1 MTKGRGFFMKKI
13 GINQIRMKKTLLSF
27 TLASAMVLSS
37 SLFAPAIAAPVE
49 KAPISYAI
57 PEINGGSGAAHD
69 NKVVKR
75 VEAQRAIEHVKYLS
89 EKVGPRP
96 GGLEAEKQAAD
107 YVANTLKSYGYEVEY
122 QYFPVADQFIANVSF
137 ADGSSWQMGAAANGK
152 ISDVPVNSEV
162 IYVDDGTRASDFP
175 ENTVGKVVLVKQAS
189 STANY
194 RLQVE
199 NAMNAGAEGVIIH
212 SVVGSRGNYGQTFNP
227 NLTKAVDI
235 PVFGAAYIQG
245 EWLKEKLA
253 EGPVTIGLTAKRHSN
268 LQSVNVIGTKK
279 AKSNKGDGKEVL
291 LTAHMDSVVGAPGAN
306 DNASGTGLMLEL
318 ARVFKGYNTDKD
330 LKFIAFGSEERGL
343 LGARHYVDQLTQAER
358 ANIEAVF
365 NPDMVATKY
374 EAATNLY
381 AMTVDGKTNLV
392 TDSTVAA
399 GARLGNSDILPGKF
413 GSSDHVPFHNAGIPA
428 ALFIWMGIDSWD
440 PLVYHIEKVY
450 HTPQDTIADNI
461 SSDRMQ
467 SALEIIGAGVFDVVR
482 KDVPGVEK

>member
-1 MTKGRGFFMKKI
+1 
-13 GINQIRMKKTLLSF
+13 MKKTLLTF
-27 TLASAMVLSS
+27 TLAGTMVLSS
-37 SLFAPAIAAPVE
+37 SPFALAAAAPVNN
-49 KAPISYAI
+49 APISYTI
-57 PEINGGSGAAHD
+57 PGNNGGSGAAHD

-75 VEAQRAIEHVKYLS
+75 VEAQRAVEHVKYLS
-89 EKVGPRP
+89 ETIGPRP

-107 YVANTLKSYGYEVEY
+107 YVANTLKSYGYEIEY
-122 QYFPVADQFIANVSF
+122 QYFPVADQLIANVSF
-137 ADGSSWQMGAAANGK
+137 GDGTSWQMGAAANGK
-152 ISDVPVNSEV
+152 ISDVPMASEV
-162 IYVDDGTRASDFP
+162 IYVEDGTKASDFP
-175 ENTVGKVVLVKQAS
+175 ENTVGKIVLVKQAN

-199 NAMNAGAEGVIIH
+199 NAMSAGAAGVIIH

-227 NLTKAVDI
+227 NLTKVVDI

-245 EWLKEKLA
+245 EWLKERLA
-253 EGPVTIGLTAKRHSN
+253 KGTVTIGLTAKRHSN

-279 AKSNKGDGKEVL
+279 SKSNKGDGKEVL
-291 LTAHMDSVVGAPGAN
+291 LSAHMDSVVGAPGAN

-330 LKFIAFGSEERGL
+330 LKFVAFGSEERGL
-343 LGARHYVDQLTQAER
+343 LGSRYYVDQLSQAER
-358 ANIEAVF
+358 DNIEAVF

-381 AMTVDGKTNLV
+381 AMTVDGKTNVV
-392 TDSTVAA
+392 TNSTVAA

-461 SSDRMQ
+461 SVDRMQ

-482 KDVPGVEK
+482 KEVPGVEK